1 MVFTHE
7 KTTNLPGCEVAEAE
21 DFAENGQQVLG
32 EHIGDLL
39 KALIV

>member
-21 DFAENGQQVLG
+21 DFADDSQQVLG
-32 EHIGDLL
+32 EHTEGLL